1 MSVIPTMQALRIL
14 LIIVEMLLLWKSVFL
29 FKQITFQTSLS
40 QLFFFFFSRA
50 PFLCSW
56 KKKKLFIYSPVPAC
70 AQPNPMLTGCLQ
82 PNLLHPLNKQEVKEQ
97 DNFAYLSLVAELQQL
112 VVRQHHLS
120 SCADIFQLHILKLKF

>member
-40 QLFFFFFSRA
+40 QLFFFFF
-50 PFLCSW
+50 FLQGSLFMFIE

-112 VVRQHHLS
+112 VVRQHHL
-120 SCADIFQLHILKLKF
+120 